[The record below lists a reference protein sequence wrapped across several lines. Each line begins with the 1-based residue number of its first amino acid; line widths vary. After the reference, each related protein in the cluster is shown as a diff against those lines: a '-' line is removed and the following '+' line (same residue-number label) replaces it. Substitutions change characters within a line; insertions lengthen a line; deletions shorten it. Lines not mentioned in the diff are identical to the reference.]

1 MDEDTLFPTDLDLT
15 DIADD
20 ELIDQIESA
29 DKWTYKYDYLNRK
42 MLLTESG
49 QPIRTT
55 TYEEYL
61 QEVAL
66 KILNTER
73 FQYAVYDEE
82 YGVERSEW
90 SGWEDVEVTRD
101 IEEALA
107 AHNEIIQAEVIG
119 LDRRPP
125 KCFVSIKIE
134 GLAGSIELMDEEVL
148 TG

>member
-1 MDEDTLFPTDLDLT
+1 MNDNTLFPTDLDLT

-20 ELIDQIESA
+20 ELIDQVESA
-29 DKWTYKYDYLNRK
+29 EKWTYKYDYLNRK

-49 QPIRTT
+49 QPIRTI

-61 QEVAL
+61 REVAL

-73 FQYAVYDEE
+73 FQYVVYDEE

-101 IEEALA
+101 IEEALV
-107 AHNEIIQAEVIG
+107 AHTEINQAEVTR

-134 GLAGSIELMDEEVL
+134 GLAGSMELTDEEVF
-148 TG
+148 TR